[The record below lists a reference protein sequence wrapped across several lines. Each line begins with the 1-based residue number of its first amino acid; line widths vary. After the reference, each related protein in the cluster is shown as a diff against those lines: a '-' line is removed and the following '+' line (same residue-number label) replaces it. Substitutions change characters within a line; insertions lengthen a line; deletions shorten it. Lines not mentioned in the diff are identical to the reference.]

1 MINMEKKTVSSKPA
15 AAPVINRPGDG
26 GAIYVPSVATG
37 DGQVYVVPPT
47 EASCGSAKDLSQEGE
62 RIMSHKCTFPKNKV
76 VGFFWSGGSHEVETT
91 AVATTNLESL
101 EDCEIVTANVSLSE
115 AEGEDLG
122 SFLHGMNLNSL
133 VKEFESTEGGVTSG
147 GILSLADDDVSND
160 GGDETA
166 DKSH

>member
-1 MINMEKKTVSSKPA
+1 MNMEKKTVSSKPA
-15 AAPVINRPGDG
+15 AVPAINRPGDG
-26 GAIYVPSVATG
+26 GAIFVPSVATG

-47 EASCGSAKDLSQEGE
+47 EASCGSAKYLIQEGE
-62 RIMSHKCTFPKNKV
+62 RTMSHRHTFWNNEV
-76 VGFFWSGGSHEVETT
+76 IVLFWSGGTHEVETT
-91 AVATTNLESL
+91 AVAPTNLEGL

-133 VKEFESTEGGVTSG
+133 VKEFESTEGDVTSG

-160 GGDETA
+160 GRDETG